1 MEPFVILVADA
12 KLDLSPLTKKLWAE
26 RIAHR
31 VVFSDQGQQS
41 LLLADP
47 QDAQRVKEWVEIWQ
61 AGKIEDTPALKIAD
75 AKVERFWLAMAR
87 APMSALTL
95 LVLLLV
101 FVVMHFDFGWQNWLR
116 LGEDLWPQ
124 ERFNVQAYWSIGLWE
139 FWRPVLLHFSF
150 VHILFNGLWW
160 WILAPQIERLDGVKA
175 LVVLIFLCGLV
186 GNLVQ
191 WWYAGPAFGGAS
203 GITMGF
209 MGWVGVR
216 LSRVPY
222 PFPRVFLPA
231 MLVIMLIGIATDSI
245 FPGVTGTAHGAHLG
259 GLIAGLLLGLIWPKK
274 D

>member
-12 KLDLSPLTKKLWAE
+12 NLDLSPLTKKLWAE
-26 RIAHR
+26 RIPHR
-31 VVFSDQGQQS
+31 VVFSDQGQQT

-47 QDAQRVKEWVEIWQ
+47 QDAHRVKEWVEIWR
-61 AGKIEDTPALKIAD
+61 AGHIEHTPALKIAD
-75 AKVERFWLAMAR
+75 AKAERFWLAMAR
-87 APMSALTL
+87 APLSAATL
-95 LVLLLV
+95 LVLIV
-101 FVVMHFDFGWQNWLR
+101 AFIWMHFDASWYSWLR
-116 LGEDLWPQ
+116 LGESLWPQ
-124 ERFNVQAYWSIGLWE
+124 ERFHLQAYLSIGLWE

-175 LVVLIFLCGLV
+175 LIVLIFLCGLV

-216 LSRVPY
+216 LKHVPY
-222 PFPRVFLPA
+222 PFPRVFLPV
-231 MLVIMLIGIATDSI
+231 MVGIMLLTIATDSV
-245 FPGVTGTAHGAHLG
+245 FPGITGTANGAHLG
-259 GLIAGLLLGLIWPKK
+259 GLIAGLFLGLIWPKRH
-274 D
+274 